1 MAAAALVVVA
11 SWGAAAQTPA
21 AHKSHLPNGLRLIVQ
36 ANEHTATVVVSGFV
50 RVTALHE
57 IRATVGIRQLTQ
69 MLIARGDGFR
79 ELMGQA
85 AVHAEVSVAPDY
97 VELVLAAPAE
107 SLADCAY
114 LLRSMLFDPKLTEQA
129 LELTR
134 AQLIRQ
140 LAARQEVAV
149 SLALDRLLTRVYPGV
164 GAGDSTGADVTE
176 VAAIG
181 LEDVRRFHAAH
192 YLPNATVIT
201 VSGGVDE
208 AAATRIVRRAMQGLL
223 PGAMPDEAP
232 TPLAAAPAGTETR
245 SIPGPTSVYVVGA
258 RAVALDAPEYP
269 AAAVGM
275 AMLGSGMD
283 SRLYRALR
291 VDRALAYTIGAEM
304 TPSAAVPSAFVLAT
318 CGPDG
323 LDEVQ
328 RVVDAEI
335 ERTMREPAGVEEL
348 RRAKRYLIGRQALRR
363 QRNREIAHWLG
374 VFELLGGPQ
383 GYRRDAQL
391 AGEIAAVD
399 ARSVAGAMQQVFET
413 SWALR
418 LDASDAADG

>member
-1 MAAAALVVVA
+1 MAAAALVAVA
-11 SWGAAAQTPA
+11 SWGAAAQPPA

-36 ANEHTATVVVSGFV
+36 ANEHTATVVLSGFV

-57 IRATVGIRQLTQ
+57 LRATTGMRQLTQ
-69 MLIARGDGFR
+69 MLIARGDGFG
-79 ELMGQA
+79 ELMGEA
-85 AVHAEVSVAPDY
+85 AVHADVSVAPDY
-97 VELVLAAPAE
+97 VELVLAAPAQ
-107 SLADCAY
+107 SLADCAH
-114 LLRSMLFDPKLTEQA
+114 LMRGMLFDPELTGQA

-140 LAARQEVAV
+140 LAAREEVPV
-149 SLALDRLLTRVYPGV
+149 SLALDRLLARVYPGV
-164 GAGDSTGADVTE
+164 GAGDFTAADVAE

-208 AAATRIVRRAMQGLL
+208 ASATRIVRRAMQGLL
-223 PGAMPDEAP
+223 PGAMPEEAP
-232 TPLAAAPAGTETR
+232 TPLAVAPPDTENR
-245 SIPGPTSVYVVGA
+245 SIAGSTSVYAVGA
-258 RAVALDAPEYP
+258 RAVALDSPQYP

-275 AMLGSGMD
+275 SMLGSGMD

-304 TPSAAVPSAFVLAT
+304 TPSAAVPSAFVVVT
-318 CGPDG
+318 CDPDG
-323 LDEVQ
+323 LGEVE

-335 ERTMREPAGVEEL
+335 ERTMGEPAGVEEL

-391 AGEIAAVD
+391 AGDIAAVD
-399 ARSVAGAMQQVFET
+399 AGSVADAMRDVFET
-413 SWALR
+413 SWAVR
-418 LDASDAADG
+418 LDASDAAAR